1 MKKPAQNWYSNKP
14 NSGQAL
20 LIVLLGMAVVLTL
33 VLSIVS
39 RSVTDVSITT
49 KDEES
54 LRAFSAA
61 EAGVEQLLIGGS
73 GSGEFP
79 NSSYTAQVY
88 DIGNSEYYFFPN
100 QLKSGDVVTLWFVEH
115 DDQGNLT
122 CAGGTCVDANG
133 KDINFC
139 WGDKDTP
146 GLTPAIEVAFYYDET
161 LGALNGNYSGVR
173 VVRGAFDPDTSRDNN
188 FNSANDLSCSGWEV
202 AYDYQTGSKSLNS
215 DYGIP
220 ATCREGCLLFA
231 RIKMI
236 YNISSHG
243 IAARLINSTFP
254 NQGKKIEST
263 GTSGDATR
271 KVEAIQTF
279 SEPLPIFENAVFS
292 NAGDLSK

>member
-122 CAGGTCVDANG
+122 G
-133 KDINFC
+133 
-139 WGDKDTP
+139 
-146 GLTPAIEVAFYYDET
+146 Y
-161 LGALNGNYSGVR
+161 
-173 VVRGAFDPDTSRDNN
+173 
-188 FNSANDLSCSGWEV
+188 
-202 AYDYQTGSKSLNS
+202 
-215 DYGIP
+215 
-220 ATCREGCLLFA
+220 
-231 RIKMI
+231 
-236 YNISSHG
+236 
-243 IAARLINSTFP
+243 IAARELPGPQTLEDI
-254 NQGKKIEST
+254 KKAYRQYRTEETAS
-263 GTSGDATR
+263 
-271 KVEAIQTF
+271 
-279 SEPLPIFENAVFS
+279 
-292 NAGDLSK
+292 